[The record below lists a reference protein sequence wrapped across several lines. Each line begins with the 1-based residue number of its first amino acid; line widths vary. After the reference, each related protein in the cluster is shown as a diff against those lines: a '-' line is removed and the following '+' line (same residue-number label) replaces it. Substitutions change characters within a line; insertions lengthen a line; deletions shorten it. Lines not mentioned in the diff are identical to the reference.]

1 MQGKNHKELLV
12 WQKAM
17 QLVVDVYNLIR
28 LLPKEET
35 YGLSDQMRRAAI
47 SIPSN
52 IAEGNARSSQKDMVH
67 FLYIAQGSRAELETQ
82 LELCKLIGYISK
94 ERLEPV
100 LMQTQEIGRMLSGLI
115 KSTWQ
120 QISSR

>member
-82 LELCKLIGYISK
+82 LELCELIGYISK

-115 KSTWQ
+115 KSTLQ
-120 QISSR
+120 HISSR